1 MTKTRWVRDERGA
14 TSVVQV
20 VLIAPTLLL
29 ILMFIVQYALVA
41 HAQSVAEAAA
51 DEGAAAARKAD
62 GSEGDA
68 QERTAKYL
76 DSLGPKMLS
85 ERSIAVKR
93 TTESATVTVTGRVI
107 SLVPG
112 IHPKIR
118 ETASGPVE
126 RFVAPIEE
134 GP

>member
-1 MTKTRWVRDERGA
+1 MTNTRRVRDERGA

-51 DEGAAAARKAD
+51 GEGAAAARKAD

-68 QERTAKYL
+68 QARTAQYL

-85 ERSIAVKR
+85 ERSIAVNR
-93 TTESATVTVTGRVI
+93 TPESATVTVTGRVI

-112 IHPKIR
+112 IHPKIS